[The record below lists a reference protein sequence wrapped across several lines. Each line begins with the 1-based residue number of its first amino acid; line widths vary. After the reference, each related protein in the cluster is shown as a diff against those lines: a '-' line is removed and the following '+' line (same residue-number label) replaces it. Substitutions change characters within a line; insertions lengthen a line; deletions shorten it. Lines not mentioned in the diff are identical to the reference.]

1 MSKKYFK
8 ITPANRAD
16 IMPRLGEYI
25 RSQDKPLR
33 IKCEEDKETR
43 SSQQN
48 RRLHKIIGMCAKTSG
63 YSIQEMKLTFKAELL
78 EPLEIIKV
86 KGFRVPIYPSTAAMS
101 IAELNSFMTDME
113 NLASLWYGVMLPSE
127 GDCYG

>member
-25 RSQDKPLR
+25 RRQDKPLR

-48 RRLHKIIGMCAKTSG
+48 RL
-63 YSIQEMKLTFKAELL
+63 YWELL
-78 EPLEIIKV
+78 GLVSKETGNDKDDLHSFCVEKFLLPRIVTLNGIEKEV
-86 KGFRVPIYPSTAAMS
+86 KATTTKLNTADFSYYFEQVQAFF
-101 IAELNSFMTDME
+101 AV
-113 NLASLWYGVMLPSE
+113 NLGIVLPAQ
-127 GDCYG
+127 Y